1 MALDQTKPRKSKP
14 TSGSLARLSIR
25 EEQKQRTR
33 DRLLDAAFEVFSEV
47 GFRAATIDQIMKRAG
62 ANRATFY
69 LHFTDKLD
77 IAAGIG
83 RRSSMA
89 VSDRFRQL
97 DRMESPTCAEVRA
110 WLESDFNHRSVD
122 KVMVNI
128 IHEASSADPRFGQE
142 YMDYFVRVA
151 ERVMVNTVSRWPEEQ
166 RPMARMRI
174 VCLFT
179 MLHRV
184 EFHLLCQELDFGS
197 YDPLGA
203 IAELVWKELFA
214 SAPGQQQ

>member
-1 MALDQTKPRKSKP
+1 MALDQTKPRKSTP
-14 TSGSLARLSIR
+14 SSGSVARLSIR

-47 GFRAATIDQIMKRAG
+47 GFRAATIDEIMKRAG

-97 DRMESPTCAEVRA
+97 DRMESPSCAEVRA

-122 KVMVNI
+122 KVMVDI

-166 RPMARMRI
+166 RPMARMKI

-184 EFHLLCQELDFGS
+184 EFHLLCQELDFGT

-203 IAELVWKELFA
+203 IAELIWKELFT
-214 SAPGQQQ
+214 STPGEQQ